1 MVAELFYEFTY
12 LIIQGEKTAK
22 GILSG
27 VYPYITL
34 TLTFVF
40 AMEIT
45 EKDKEKEKEV
55 IKYPFQFQVL
65 RKLP

>member
-1 MVAELFYEFTY
+1 MVAILFYEFKY
-12 LIIQGEKTAK
+12 FIIQGEKPAK
-22 GILSG
+22 GILSR

-45 EKDKEKEKEV
+45 EKDKEKEEVV
-55 IKYPFQFQVL
+55 IKYPLQF
-65 RKLP
+65 